1 MKLVNVSLVSIM
13 LWVGSTAWAIDIDQS
28 TPKATALSFAK
39 ALEAGD
45 GKAARQLVIG
55 TDQELGV
62 IDATIDFT
70 AAVKKLREAA
80 VKKYAEKADEATGSG
95 LTVDSSK
102 ALEDTEIK
110 EEADTATLTN
120 TKAQASQAPMRMKK
134 IDGKW
139 KVNLSETFSGAA
151 ALGQNSAQMQ
161 SMLKDWTEAVS
172 EVADEVEKG
181 QYILPADAKQA
192 LDARLMA
199 KLKAAPAT
207 APATAPSEA
216 PAQLPK

>member
-1 MKLVNVSLVSIM
+1 MKRVNILLALILCAGPV
-13 LWVGSTAWAIDIDQS
+13 WAIEVDQS

-45 GKAARQLVIG
+45 GAAAHQLVFG
-55 TDQELGV
+55 TEQEMGV
-62 IDATIDFT
+62 IDATITFT
-70 AAVKKLREAA
+70 NAVKKLHDAA
-80 VKKYAEKADEATGSG
+80 VKKYADKADEATGTG

-120 TKAQASQAPMRMKK
+120 TKAQGSQAPMKMKK

-151 ALGQNSAQMQ
+151 ALGQDSAKMQ
-161 SMLKDWTEAVS
+161 SMLKDWTDAVT

-181 QYILPADAKQA
+181 QYPLPADAKQA
-192 LDARLMA
+192 LEARLMA
-199 KLKAAPAT
+199 KLKASPATGPSTAPAT
-207 APATAPSEA
+207 APAQS
-216 PAQLPK
+216 K